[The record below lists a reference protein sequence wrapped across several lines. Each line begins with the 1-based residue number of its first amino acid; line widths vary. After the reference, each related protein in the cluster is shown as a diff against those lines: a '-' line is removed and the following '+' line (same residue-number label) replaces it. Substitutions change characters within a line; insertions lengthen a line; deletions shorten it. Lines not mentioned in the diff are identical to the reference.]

1 MGILSQNENT
11 SHDGLQPVVVVHLNK
26 LAGAKNLLHSFA
38 TISNEPHKSGFRYID
53 MQISDK
59 LSKRLA

>member
-1 MGILSQNENT
+1 MEILSRNENA
-11 SHDGLQPVVVVHLNK
+11 SHDGWQTVVVVHLNK

-38 TISNEPHKSGFRYID
+38 AISNEPHKSGFGYID

-59 LSKRLA
+59 